1 MCWQLDNATVYIL
14 CLLLLNLNCVK
25 TETNK
30 MVPGPVTKMV
40 SRTIPEQNSL
50 PEFLPQEV
58 STAPWLLC
66 DQGLLGPKSLINVY

>member
-1 MCWQLDNATVYIL
+1 
-14 CLLLLNLNCVK
+14 
-25 TETNK
+25 